1 MGNKGQLEAL
11 VDSFLARAPGVKRP
25 ERIEFRLDQ
34 FKREYE
40 SRNGRAF
47 LWGSKPG
54 IYYFVDS
61 KGVVAFVGK
70 STAAPEQEGGLAH
83 RMHLHWVP
91 GSSDARNTAPER
103 WALLLCDSEAT
114 VGAYAFDAC
123 DWYWP
128 LALEQFLICELDPH
142 PYLCEPSV
150 PGPRGEKSPNSVE
163 TTPARPEPVGP
174 AVTEL
179 REQLADRIQGEVVV
193 MGLGNPCRGDAAA
206 GGLVARQIRDVPG
219 VYAIDAQ
226 DVPENH
232 WRQVVNQRP
241 DTIIM
246 VGSINLYS
254 APGSVVLLDKHR
266 IAACWPST
274 YRMPI
279 NALMGYFERETH
291 AHICLI
297 GIQPRQTD
305 FMQSVSPEVRA
316 TIAGVPDVL
325 NGVLAARRKPA
336 GALSR
341 GAAA

>member
-1 MGNKGQLEAL
+1 MGNKGQLEVL
-11 VDSFLARAPGVKRP
+11 VDSFLARAPGIKRP
-25 ERIEFRLDQ
+25 ERIELRLDQ

-40 SRNGRAF
+40 ARDRGAF

-54 IYYFVDS
+54 IYYFVDG
-61 KGVVAFVGK
+61 KGAVAFVGK
-70 STAAPEQEGGLAH
+70 SAGAPEHDGGLAS
-83 RMHLHWVP
+83 RMYGHWVP
-91 GSSDARNTAPER
+91 GSSDARNKAPER
-103 WALLLCDSEAT
+103 WALLLRDSEAT
-114 VGAYAFDAC
+114 VGAYVFAAC

-128 LALEQFLICELDPH
+128 LALEQFLICELDPR
-142 PYLCEPSV
+142 PYLCELLA
-150 PGPRGEKSPNSVE
+150 PRPPVEGAAE
-163 TTPARPEPVGP
+163 TTPAPPEPVGP

-179 REQLADRIQGEVVV
+179 REQLAGRIQGEVVV
-193 MGLGNPCRGDAAA
+193 MGLGNPCRGDDAA

-226 DVPENH
+226 DAPENH

-254 APGSVVLLDKHR
+254 VPGSVVLLDKHR

-291 AHICLI
+291 ASIFLI

-305 FMQSVSPEVRA
+305 FMQSVSPEVQA
-316 TIAGVPDVL
+316 SITGVADVL
-325 NGVLAARRKPA
+325 NHALAAPRKPA
-336 GALSR
+336 GALAR